1 MGVIHPS
8 SPFLPSER
16 LIQSTTLAFC
26 GFTTFCSAVTSKH
39 RLTLGWW
46 HLPCVGGIMPF
57 PFILESMSFLWSMV
71 QSFLFPN
78 YMTKTEIL
86 PVCSTALCR
95 RFGATCPSGSVY
107 TVCSFQTLIVNPVK
121 REAESISS
129 SSFST
134 LKGDRL
140 EVAWI

>member
-8 SPFLPSER
+8 SPFLPSQR
-16 LIQSTTLAFC
+16 LIQSTALALC
-26 GFTTFCSAVTSKH
+26 GLTTFCSAVTSKH
-39 RLTLGWW
+39 FLSLGWW

-57 PFILESMSFLWSMV
+57 PFILESISFLWIMV
-71 QSFLFPN
+71 QSFQFPN

-86 PVCSTALCR
+86 PVFSTALCR

-107 TVCSFQTLIVNPVK
+107 TECSFQKLIVNPVK
-121 REAESISS
+121 REVESTSS

-140 EVAWI
+140 EVGWS